1 MLEFAS
7 EVSDKVQI
15 EGIDI
20 ASRLFP
26 HTYPANVALSIHSI
40 TSLPA
45 AWDSRFAY
53 VHQRLL
59 MAALTTDMWKSA
71 ISEVFRV
78 LQPGGWVELFEMG
91 KLPQSGPY
99 STQVE
104 SMRKALLLHKKIMYD
119 HEHEIPVIL
128 AEAGFTEIRVDHRV
142 LPMGRSAGQ
151 YGVDGNKDLTEVM
164 SGMKTPMLVAGGF
177 GFVSS
182 EEEYDEAV
190 AKMSQEWS
198 ENDAEMD
205 QFTFVA
211 RKPQL

>member
-1 MLEFAS
+1 
-7 EVSDKVQI
+7 
-15 EGIDI
+15 
-20 ASRLFP
+20 
-26 HTYPANVALSIHSI
+26 
-40 TSLPA
+40 
-45 AWDSRFAY
+45 
-53 VHQRLL
+53 

-164 SGMKTPMLVAGGF
+164 SGMKTPILIAGGF